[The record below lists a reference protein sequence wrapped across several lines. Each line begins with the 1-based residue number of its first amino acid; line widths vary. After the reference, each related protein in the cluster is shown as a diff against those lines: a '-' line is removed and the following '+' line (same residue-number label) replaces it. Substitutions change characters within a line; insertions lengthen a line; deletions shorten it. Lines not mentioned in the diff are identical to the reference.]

1 MRPKQSEPFNAW
13 QHIGDLADRVRRL
26 CPDRRDP
33 ERFHIEKSEIEHELR
48 ELARV
53 LPGGGRGEGR
63 TRGRP
68 PGRSHGAAITVSG
81 AAVTA

>member
-1 MRPKQSEPFNAW
+1 MRSKQPEPFNAW
-13 QHIGDLADRVRRL
+13 QHIGDLADRVGRL

-53 LPGGGRGEGR
+53 LPGGGRVGVIR
-63 TRGRP
+63 APACHAMQKNIRG
-68 PGRSHGAAITVSG
+68 
-81 AAVTA
+81 